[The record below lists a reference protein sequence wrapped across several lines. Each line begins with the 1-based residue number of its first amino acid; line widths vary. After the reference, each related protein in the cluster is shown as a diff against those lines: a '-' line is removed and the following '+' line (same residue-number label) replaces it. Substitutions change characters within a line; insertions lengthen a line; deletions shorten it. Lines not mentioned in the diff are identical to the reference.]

1 MLNNSQRLTA
11 FANNAAITAAQRVNS
26 VGAVAPNTKAVQG
39 HSYERSGNHTSQ
51 PVQTQAQGSSA
62 ANNAIKSMNI

>member
-26 VGAVAPNTKAVQG
+26 VGAVCPNNKAV
-39 HSYERSGNHTSQ
+39 
-51 PVQTQAQGSSA
+51 
-62 ANNAIKSMNI
+62 

>member
-26 VGAVAPNTKAVQG
+26 VGAVGPNNKAV
-39 HSYERSGNHTSQ
+39 
-51 PVQTQAQGSSA
+51 
-62 ANNAIKSMNI
+62 